1 MIGLIQDPTIIDG
14 WFVFDNSAKNDSQE
28 FLLKN
33 QSIFTQMSVIHG
45 DLGKLKKKFSYQ
57 IYIFFFLRCNGYI
70 WNTYEI

>member
-45 DLGKLKKKFSYQ
+45 DLGKLKK
-57 IYIFFFLRCNGYI
+57 IFFFISNLHFFP
-70 WNTYEI
+70 